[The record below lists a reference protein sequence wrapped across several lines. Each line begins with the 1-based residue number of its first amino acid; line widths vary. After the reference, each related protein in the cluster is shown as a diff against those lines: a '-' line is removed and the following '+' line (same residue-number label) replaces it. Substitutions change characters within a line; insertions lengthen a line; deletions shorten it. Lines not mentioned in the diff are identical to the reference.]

1 MDVDDVTEAHSHP
14 SAVPTVLA
22 VAGVTWYCFIFS
34 LGLLGCV
41 SARKRYR
48 LRPRSPLAS
57 ADPST
62 VPGVSIIRPLKGL
75 DANLYENLESTFTQ
89 EYPNYEIFLTVE
101 NDHDQALAVVR
112 DLIAKYP
119 NVNAHIIIGEETVGV
134 NPKVNNIIRA
144 YRQAAND
151 ILWVLDSNVMVDS
164 GTLGRSVDAL
174 DGPPSAAPSSRKRI
188 ALVHHVPFA
197 FATEYSLGSHVEQAF
212 LNTNHAKMYIAIN
225 TVAIDSCV
233 VGKSNLYRKSDID
246 RVDGTLK
253 PVTSNDQSR
262 HEKGLAVF
270 GRFLA
275 EDNMIASALWHE
287 LGLRHDLS
295 CDVARNAVGNM
306 SLADY
311 FWRRVRWIRVRKRMV
326 FAATLIEP
334 FTESI
339 VVGVLAAL
347 GLRYLFGFPMW
358 LFLPIHFAVWLAV
371 DLDVYAS
378 LAGYPLPSGAVWWRF
393 VGAYALR
400 EALALPIWMFAIWGS
415 TVDWRGKTYIVMRN
429 GEVRRSNRDDEKS
442 WFRWGFWKRSGK
454 NDSHYEAIE
463 TSES

>member
-1 MDVDDVTEAHSHP
+1 M
-14 SAVPTVLA
+14 
-22 VAGVTWYCFIFS
+22 
-34 LGLLGCV
+34 
-41 SARKRYR
+41 
-48 LRPRSPLAS
+48 
-57 ADPST
+57 
-62 VPGVSIIRPLKGL
+62 
-75 DANLYENLESTFTQ
+75 
-89 EYPNYEIFLTVE
+89 
-101 NDHDQALAVVR
+101 
-112 DLIAKYP
+112 
-119 NVNAHIIIGEETVGV
+119 
-134 NPKVNNIIRA
+134 RA
-144 YRQAAND
+144 YKQAAHD

-164 GTLGRSVDAL
+164 GTLARSVDVL

-233 VGKSNLYRKSDID
+233 VGKSNLYRKSDIE

-253 PVTSNDQSR
+253 PVTSNDEPHR
-262 HEKGLAVF
+262 DKGLAAF

-287 LGLRHDLS
+287 LDLRHELS

-339 VVGVLAAL
+339 VAGVLASL
-347 GLRYLFGFPMW
+347 GLRYLFGIPPW
-358 LFLPIHFAVWLAV
+358 LFLILHFAVWLSV

-393 VGAYALR
+393 IGAWALR
-400 EALALPIWMFAIWGS
+400 EALALPIWAFAIWGS

-429 GEVRRSNRDDEKS
+429 GEVRRASREDEKG
-442 WFRWGFWKRSGK
+442 WFRWRFWERGQK
-454 NDSHYEAIE
+454 NDSHYEAVE
-463 TSES
+463 VADD